1 LPDADRLEKSASR
14 TNSEHT
20 PFAEWE
26 TWESGVYFAAC
37 RIARIMN
44 EIENSISFNLNF
56 KYLISLQTE
65 EIETRDREGL
75 AGRVV

>member
-1 LPDADRLEKSASR
+1 
-14 TNSEHT
+14 
-20 PFAEWE
+20 
-26 TWESGVYFAAC
+26 
-37 RIARIMN
+37 MN
-44 EIENSISFNLNF
+44 ESKFKFREFNSFNLNF

>member
-1 LPDADRLEKSASR
+1 
-14 TNSEHT
+14 
-20 PFAEWE
+20 
-26 TWESGVYFAAC
+26 
-37 RIARIMN
+37 MN

-75 AGRVV
+75 AGRVVSCVSGDALFCKR